1 MVTMDYRMDRI
12 RLVVNKGAA
21 SFAPG
26 AAHVCR
32 PRASLPLVASHFV
45 TIRPLRTHFLH
56 SFTSAFNFF
65 VQTASSSAFLALD
78 EHVASASTAIAL
90 ASAPIANASVC
101 ARIAAAH
108 SHLGSRAQW
117 FNSCAAER
125 SKPTP
130 APFLF
135 CRFVFCAFT

>member
-32 PRASLPLVASHFV
+32 LVASLPLDASHFV
-45 TIRPLRTHFLH
+45 AIRSLRTHCPH
-56 SFTSAFNFF
+56 SATSAFNFF

-78 EHVASASTAIAL
+78 EHVASASAAIAL
-90 ASAPIANASVC
+90 ASAPIANATVC
-101 ARIAAAH
+101 ARITAAH
-108 SHLGSRAQW
+108 SRFERHAQ
-117 FNSCAAER
+117 
-125 SKPTP
+125 
-130 APFLF
+130 
-135 CRFVFCAFT
+135 